1 MSFSSSNLK
10 HPIEYSLKMDSL
22 EGKMVES
29 KNVHL
34 PAEMRWTRKAVNQT
48 IWNAA
53 SDFLIRYVI
62 ASTWFQF
69 IHLGLKIRAKNQ
81 DDQQLKTRLARRVFS
96 RVWMTKVCHH
106 FPRLGGEKKPRH
118 TWGYLNFLPNAFVPL
133 QPKARAY
140 THIHTH
146 THTVLFRRLVKKRF
160 LILAHGLSGEIDRAS
175 VTLAMNSFDESL
187 ESSGERAPRQRN
199 THWPLLCLRRLM
211 NSWLDSRWRAR
222 W

>member
-1 MSFSSSNLK
+1 M
-10 HPIEYSLKMDSL
+10 
-22 EGKMVES
+22 
-29 KNVHL
+29 HL

-69 IHLGLKIRAKNQ
+69 IHLGLKIRAINQ

-133 QPKARAY
+133 QPKARTY

-146 THTVLFRRLVKKRF
+146 THSFIPSFGKETFLDFGTRLKRWNRPCVSDTCNEQLRWIARKQRGTSATAAQHSLPFTLF
-160 LILAHGLSGEIDRAS
+160 E
-175 VTLAMNSFDESL
+175 TLNE
-187 ESSGERAPRQRN
+187 
-199 THWPLLCLRRLM
+199 
-211 NSWLDSRWRAR
+211 
-222 W
+222 